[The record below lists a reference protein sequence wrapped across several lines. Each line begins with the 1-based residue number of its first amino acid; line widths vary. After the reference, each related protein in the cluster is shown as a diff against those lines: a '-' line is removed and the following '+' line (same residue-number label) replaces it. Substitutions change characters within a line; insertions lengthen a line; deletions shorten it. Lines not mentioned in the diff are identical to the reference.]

1 MHQHPRPSP
10 VTASPAS
17 SPRTNP
23 TRTNNP
29 RDEGLSPH
37 SRAGSDIPGYNE
49 ADEGSG
55 DSGVIATSGP
65 SRDAVKKLDQI
76 IQVNTPAI
84 LSSLGKYLHHCPQ
97 NFHTKAA
104 IVVLQSR
111 MPLPV
116 ILTKDGTK
124 KVNKWVY
131 LLLSTL
137 KEHPQ
142 ANSSFLSFK

>member
-1 MHQHPRPSP
+1 LYQSRFLAYNTPSYASTTNSLLRFNIRVSNNDKMHQHPRPSP
-10 VTASPAS
+10 LTASPAS

-37 SRAGSDIPGYNE
+37 SRAGSDMPGYNE

-76 IQVNTPAI
+76 IQVNTSAI
-84 LSSLGKYLHHCPQ
+84 GSSLGRS
-97 NFHTKAA
+97 NA
-104 IVVLQSR
+104 VVSR
-111 MPLPV
+111 TSTPKLPLSSYSLECHYP
-116 ILTKDGTK
+116 
-124 KVNKWVY
+124 
-131 LLLSTL
+131 LS
-137 KEHPQ
+137 
-142 ANSSFLSFK
+142 